1 MATLPTWCAGNEAR
15 ARQAVLNVGHAGTC
29 SSDRT
34 LADDAADVW
43 KEKPCLVEEAL
54 TESRTMDKQASV
66 HTERVLDSAEAKET
80 PMTEHSRSLAGFLHN
95 FKRLFEP
102 APPTT
107 VAPAPAADAWQPLI
121 QETKHL
127 DEALQQLRERTAAFR
142 AATSTSQRSTQA
154 SPTDVQQALEAVHNQ
169 AAAAILALHAQL
181 QTHLT
186 LEELQHAQALMHELD
201 AVVLGKTGKGLEQQ
215 VRAAA
220 INRLVQECAPLAWQ
234 TLLTLMARAQ
244 VSWPEPTA
252 LSPHADAHAVQA
264 ARQWELA
271 DMEKTF
277 LESSLERSANR
288 VFGVVENWKA
298 HYPPPES
305 HPWKRMVLM
314 AVGSGILGYLLSVAD
329 AKLRGD
335 APDFTARVEHELH
348 EELATMQQALQVGVH
363 SVTDADA
370 LMVSITQLCEE
381 VVPTMAWETAA
392 PDVHKALQRFNG

>member
-1 MATLPTWCAGNEAR
+1 
-15 ARQAVLNVGHAGTC
+15 
-29 SSDRT
+29 
-34 LADDAADVW
+34 
-43 KEKPCLVEEAL
+43 
-54 TESRTMDKQASV
+54 
-66 HTERVLDSAEAKET
+66 
-80 PMTEHSRSLAGFLHN
+80 MTEHSRSLAGFLHN

-102 APPTT
+102 APPAT
-107 VAPAPAADAWQPLI
+107 VAPAPEADTWQPLI
-121 QETKHL
+121 QETKDL
-127 DEALQQLRERTAAFR
+127 GAALQQLHQRTAELR
-142 AATSTSQRSTQA
+142 GATSTSPRSTQA

-186 LEELQHAQALMHELD
+186 LEELQHGQALMHELD
-201 AVVLGKTGKGLEQQ
+201 AIVLGASGGDLEQRI
-215 VRAAA
+215 RAAA
-220 INRLVQECAPLAWQ
+220 INRLDQECAPLAWQ

-244 VSWPEPTA
+244 VSWPDPMG
-252 LSPHADAHAVQA
+252 LSPHADAHAVHA

-271 DMEKTF
+271 DMEETF
-277 LESSLERSANR
+277 LASSLERSANR

-314 AVGSGILGYLLSVAD
+314 AVGSGMLGYLLSVAD

-335 APDFTARVEHELH
+335 SPDFIARVEHVLH
-348 EELATMQQALQVGVH
+348 EELATMQQAMQVGVH

>member
-1 MATLPTWCAGNEAR
+1 MP
-15 ARQAVLNVGHAGTC
+15 Q
-29 SSDRT
+29 
-34 LADDAADVW
+34 
-43 KEKPCLVEEAL
+43 
-54 TESRTMDKQASV
+54 
-66 HTERVLDSAEAKET
+66 
-80 PMTEHSRSLAGFLHN
+80 HSGILAGFLHN

-102 APPTT
+102 APPAT
-107 VAPAPAADAWQPLI
+107 VAPAPEADTWQPLI
-121 QETKHL
+121 QETKDL
-127 DEALQQLRERTAAFR
+127 GAALQQLQQRTAELR
-142 AATSTSQRSTQA
+142 GATSTSQRSTQA

-201 AVVLGKTGKGLEQQ
+201 AIVLGKAGKDLEQQ

-244 VSWPEPTA
+244 VSWPDPMG
-252 LSPHADAHAVQA
+252 LSPHADAQAVQA

-271 DMEKTF
+271 DLEETF
-277 LESSLERSANR
+277 LASSLERSANR

-298 HYPPPES
+298 HYPSPES
-305 HPWKRMVLM
+305 HPWKRMVLQ

-335 APDFTARVEHELH
+335 APDFTARVEHVLH
-348 EELATMQQALQVGVH
+348 EELATLQQAVQAGVH

-370 LMVSITQLCEE
+370 LMVSVTQLCEE
-381 VVPTMAWETAA
+381 VVPTMAWETVA

>member
-1 MATLPTWCAGNEAR
+1 
-15 ARQAVLNVGHAGTC
+15 
-29 SSDRT
+29 
-34 LADDAADVW
+34 
-43 KEKPCLVEEAL
+43 
-54 TESRTMDKQASV
+54 
-66 HTERVLDSAEAKET
+66 
-80 PMTEHSRSLAGFLHN
+80 MTEHSRSLAGFLHN

-102 APPTT
+102 APLAT
-107 VAPAPAADAWQPLI
+107 VAPAPGADEWQPLI

-127 DEALQQLRERTAAFR
+127 DEALQQLRQRTVALR
-142 AATSTSQRSTQA
+142 GETSTAHRSTQA
-154 SPTDVQQALEAVHNQ
+154 SPTDVQQALEAVHQQ

-201 AVVLGKTGKGLEQQ
+201 AVVLGKAGKDLEQQ

-220 INRLVQECAPLAWQ
+220 INRLVQECALLAWQ
-234 TLLTLMARAQ
+234 TLLTLLARAQ
-244 VSWPEPTA
+244 MSWPDPTA
-252 LSPHADAHAVQA
+252 LSPHAEAQAVQA

-271 DMEKTF
+271 ELEKTF

-288 VFGVVENWKA
+288 VLGVVENWKA

-305 HPWKRMVLM
+305 HPWKRMVLQ

-329 AKLRGD
+329 AKLRED
-335 APDFTARVEHELH
+335 SPDFIARVEHVLH

-363 SVTDADA
+363 SVSDADA

-392 PDVHKALQRFNG
+392 PDVHKALQRFEA

>member
-1 MATLPTWCAGNEAR
+1 
-15 ARQAVLNVGHAGTC
+15 
-29 SSDRT
+29 
-34 LADDAADVW
+34 
-43 KEKPCLVEEAL
+43 
-54 TESRTMDKQASV
+54 
-66 HTERVLDSAEAKET
+66 
-80 PMTEHSRSLAGFLHN
+80 MTEHSRSLAGFLHN
-95 FKRLFEP
+95 IKHLFAP
-102 APPTT
+102 APPAT
-107 VAPAPAADAWQPLI
+107 VAPAPGADEWQPLI

-127 DEALQQLRERTAAFR
+127 DEALQQLRQRTAALR
-142 AATSTSQRSTQA
+142 GETSTSQRSTQA
-154 SPTDVQQALEAVHNQ
+154 SPTDVQQALKAVHNR
-169 AAAAILALHAQL
+169 AAADILALHAHL

-201 AVVLGKTGKGLEQQ
+201 AIVLGKAGKDLEQQ

-234 TLLTLMARAQ
+234 TLLMLMARAQ
-244 VSWPEPTA
+244 VSWPDPA
-252 LSPHADAHAVQA
+252 GLSPHAEAQAVQA

-271 DMEKTF
+271 ELEKTF

-305 HPWKRMVLM
+305 HPWKRMVLQ

-329 AKLRGD
+329 AKLLGD
-335 APDFTARVEHELH
+335 APDFIARVEHELH

-392 PDVHKALQRFNG
+392 PDVHKALQRFEV

>member
-1 MATLPTWCAGNEAR
+1 
-15 ARQAVLNVGHAGTC
+15 
-29 SSDRT
+29 
-34 LADDAADVW
+34 
-43 KEKPCLVEEAL
+43 
-54 TESRTMDKQASV
+54 
-66 HTERVLDSAEAKET
+66 
-80 PMTEHSRSLAGFLHN
+80 LHN

-102 APPTT
+102 APPAT
-107 VAPAPAADAWQPLI
+107 VAPAPEADAWQPLI
-121 QETKHL
+121 QKTKDL
-127 DEALQQLRERTAAFR
+127 GAALQQLHQRTAELR
-142 AATSTSQRSTQA
+142 GATSTSQRRTQA
-154 SPTDVQQALEAVHNQ
+154 PPTAVQQALEAVHNQ

-186 LEELQHAQALMHELD
+186 LEELQQGQALMHELD
-201 AVVLGKTGKGLEQQ
+201 VVVLGASGGDLEQRL
-215 VRAAA
+215 RAAA

-244 VSWPEPTA
+244 VAWPDPTG
-252 LSPHADAHAVQA
+252 LSPHATTQDVQV
-264 ARQWELA
+264 ARQRELA
-271 DMEKTF
+271 ELEEIF

-305 HPWKRMVLM
+305 HPWKRMVLQ
-314 AVGSGILGYLLSVAD
+314 AVGSGMLGYLLSVAD

-335 APDFTARVEHELH
+335 SPDFIARVEHVLH
-348 EELATMQQALQVGVH
+348 EELATMQQALQAGVH

>member
-1 MATLPTWCAGNEAR
+1 M
-15 ARQAVLNVGHAGTC
+15 
-29 SSDRT
+29 
-34 LADDAADVW
+34 
-43 KEKPCLVEEAL
+43 
-54 TESRTMDKQASV
+54 
-66 HTERVLDSAEAKET
+66 
-80 PMTEHSRSLAGFLHN
+80 
-95 FKRLFEP
+95 FEP
-102 APPTT
+102 VPPAT
-107 VAPAPAADAWQPLI
+107 VAPAHSVDEWQSLI
-121 QETKHL
+121 QEAKHL
-127 DEALQQLRERTAAFR
+127 DEALQQLRQRTAAFR
-142 AATSTSQRSTQA
+142 ATTSTSQRSIQA

-169 AAAAILALHAQL
+169 AATTILALHAQL

-186 LEELQHAQALMHELD
+186 LEELQHAQALMHDLD
-201 AVVLGKTGKGLEQQ
+201 AIVLGKAGKDLEQQ

-244 VSWPEPTA
+244 VSWPDPTG
-252 LSPHADAHAVQA
+252 LSPHADAQAVQA

-271 DMEKTF
+271 DLEKTF

-298 HYPPPES
+298 HYPSPES
-305 HPWKRMVLM
+305 HPWKRMVLQ

-335 APDFTARVEHELH
+335 APDFIARVEHVLR

-370 LMVSITQLCEE
+370 LMVSIAQLCEE

-392 PDVHKALQRFNG
+392 PDVHKALQRFEV